1 MKTGIFAYIGSESAA
16 VRTIN
21 TTIITLGRGVLDT
34 VPVDH
39 ADETRI
45 WFADGWQG
53 IDRTDRVGECK
64 TAALFEGA
72 WMAIWQ

>member
-1 MKTGIFAYIGSESAA
+1 MQTGIFAYIGSECAA

-21 TTIITLGRGVLDT
+21 TTTITLGDT

-45 WFADGWQG
+45 WFADSWQG
-53 IDRTDRVGECK
+53 IDRTDRVG
-64 TAALFEGA
+64 GV
-72 WMAIWQ
+72 